1 MTKVPIYTAD
11 KTAYHKH
18 RKLSNIPPAWAAL
31 LAGRLLFFRRP
42 LTNRE
47 AGVSWAVRKA
57 DGREETIMRGKKM
70 SQAMAF
76 IVLFGIVSLFSDMTH
91 EGASSI
97 RGAYLA
103 LLGASAGTIG
113 FISGLGELV
122 GYSMRY
128 VFGKLTDK
136 SKHYWPMT
144 IAGYVLDVLAVP
156 ALALVGE
163 HGWIW
168 ACALLVIQRMG
179 KAIKKPAKDTIMSFA
194 ASQEGVGK
202 SFGIQE
208 VLDQIGAFLGPVLLY
223 VVMLLKTGGTTFQVY
238 ATCFAVLAI
247 PGAITLI
254 LLLVTRRK
262 FPNPE
267 HFEPEPKEYVP
278 FHMKKEFIL
287 YIAGISLF
295 AFGFID
301 YSIIIM
307 HVSRTFTG
315 VAAGLRETGSL
326 ISSGTLPLLYAGA
339 MLVDAVAAL
348 FFGLLYDKKGVR
360 ALVWSTVLSAPFAI
374 FVFAGHS
381 AASLL
386 VGIALWGVGMGAQE
400 SILKAAV
407 SSMVPKASR
416 ATGYGVFECAFGVF
430 WFLGSWLLGVLYDV
444 SIPAMI
450 AVSVAAQLAA
460 IPLYIASSRQQLTAN
475 P

>member
-1 MTKVPIYTAD
+1 M
-11 KTAYHKH
+11 
-18 RKLSNIPPAWAAL
+18 
-31 LAGRLLFFRRP
+31 LF
-42 LTNRE
+42 
-47 AGVSWAVRKA
+47 
-57 DGREETIMRGKKM
+57 I
-70 SQAMAF
+70 
-76 IVLFGIVSLFSDMTH
+76 ILFGIVSLFSDMAH

-97 RGAYLA
+97 RGAYLS
-103 LLGASAGTIG
+103 LLGASAATIG

-136 SKHYWPMT
+136 SKQYWPMT
-144 IAGYVLDVLAVP
+144 IAGYVLDIIAVP

-163 HGWIW
+163 HGWIA
-168 ACALLVIQRMG
+168 ACVLLVIQRMG

-208 VLDQIGAFLGPVLLY
+208 VLDQIGAFIGPVLLY
-223 VVMLLKTGGTTFQVY
+223 LVMLFKTGGTTFEIY
-238 ATCFAVLAI
+238 STCFAVLAI

-254 LLLVTRRK
+254 LLIVTRCK

-278 FHMKKEFIL
+278 FKIKKEFIL

-307 HVSRTFTG
+307 HVSRTYSHL
-315 VAAGLRETGSL
+315 ASGLSETSALVSTGS
-326 ISSGTLPLLYAGA
+326 LPLLYAGA

-348 FFGLLYDKKGVR
+348 FFGMMYDKNGVK
-360 ALVWSTVLSAPFAI
+360 ALVWSTVISAPFAV
-374 FVFAGHS
+374 FVFAFDS
-381 AASLL
+381 VPMLL
-386 VGIALWGVGMGAQE
+386 IGVALWGVGMGAQE

-407 SSMVPKASR
+407 TSMVPKASR
-416 ATGYGVFECAFGVF
+416 ATGYGVFECSFGAF
-430 WFLGSWLLGVLYDV
+430 WFLGSWLMGVLYDV

-450 AVSVAAQLAA
+450 AVSVIAQLAA
-460 IPLYIASSRQQLTAN
+460 IPLYIGSSKLMKKAE
-475 P
+475 

>member
-1 MTKVPIYTAD
+1 MENK
-11 KTAYHKH
+11 
-18 RKLSNIPPAWAAL
+18 
-31 LAGRLLFFRRP
+31 
-42 LTNRE
+42 
-47 AGVSWAVRKA
+47 
-57 DGREETIMRGKKM
+57 GKKKL
-70 SQAMAF
+70 SQAMLF
-76 IVLFGIVSLFSDMTH
+76 IILFGIVSLFSDMTH

-97 RGAYLA
+97 RGAYLS
-103 LLGASAGTIG
+103 LLGASAATIG

-136 SKHYWPMT
+136 FKQYWPMT
-144 IAGYVLDVLAVP
+144 IAGYVLDIIAVP
-156 ALALVGE
+156 ALAFVGE
-163 HGWIW
+163 HGWIA
-168 ACALLVIQRMG
+168 ACVLLVIQRMG

-208 VLDQIGAFLGPVLLY
+208 VLDQIGAFIGPVLLY
-223 VVMLLKTGGTTFQVY
+223 LVMLFKTEGTTFEIY
-238 ATCFAVLAI
+238 STCFAVLAI

-254 LLLVTRRK
+254 LLIVTRCK

-278 FHMKKEFIL
+278 FKIKKEFIL

-307 HVSRTFTG
+307 HVSRTYSHL
-315 VAAGLRETGSL
+315 ASGLSETSALDSTGS
-326 ISSGTLPLLYAGA
+326 LPLLYAGA

-348 FFGLLYDKKGVR
+348 FFGMMYDKNGVK
-360 ALVWSTVLSAPFAI
+360 ALVWSTVISAPFAV
-374 FVFAGHS
+374 FVFAFDS
-381 AASLL
+381 VPMLL
-386 VGIALWGVGMGAQE
+386 IGVALWGVGMGAQE

-407 SSMVPKASR
+407 TSMVPKASR
-416 ATGYGVFECAFGVF
+416 ATGYGVFECSFGAF
-430 WFLGSWLLGVLYDV
+430 WFLGSWLMGVLYDV

-450 AVSVAAQLAA
+450 AVSVIAQLAT
-460 IPLYIASSRQQLTAN
+460 IPLYIGSSKLMKKDE
-475 P
+475 

>member
-1 MTKVPIYTAD
+1 METNN
-11 KTAYHKH
+11 
-18 RKLSNIPPAWAAL
+18 RK
-31 LAGRLLFFRRP
+31 
-42 LTNRE
+42 
-47 AGVSWAVRKA
+47 
-57 DGREETIMRGKKM
+57 KKM

-97 RGAYLA
+97 RGAYLS
-103 LLGASAGTIG
+103 LLGASAATIG
-113 FISGLGELV
+113 FVSGLGELI

-128 VFGKLTDK
+128 VFGKLTDR
-136 SKHYWPMT
+136 SKKYWGMT
-144 IAGYVLDVLAVP
+144 IAGYVLDIAAVP
-156 ALALVGE
+156 LLALVGE
-163 HGWIW
+163 HGWVA
-168 ACALLVIQRMG
+168 ACALLVVQRMG

-223 VVMLLKTGGTTFQVY
+223 LVMLFKTDGTTFEVY
-238 ATCFAVLAI
+238 AACFAVLAI
-247 PGAITLI
+247 PGAITLV
-254 LLLVTRRK
+254 LLIITRCK

-267 HFEPEPKEYVP
+267 HFEPEPKEFVP
-278 FHMKKEFIL
+278 FKMKKEFIL

-307 HVSRTFTG
+307 HVSLTYSHL
-315 VAAGLRETGSL
+315 ASGLSETTSL
-326 ISSGTLPLLYAGA
+326 VSTGTLPLLYAGA

-348 FFGLLYDKKGVR
+348 FFGLIYDKKGVK
-360 ALVWSTVLSAPFAI
+360 ALVWSTVISAPFAV
-374 FVFAGHS
+374 FVFAS
-381 AASLL
+381 DSVPMLL
-386 VGIALWGVGMGAQE
+386 LGIALWGVGMGAQE

-407 SSMVPKASR
+407 TSMVPKASR
-416 ATGYGVFECAFGVF
+416 ATGYGIFECSFGAF

-460 IPLYIASSRQQLTAN
+460 IPLYIASAWLRKGSAA
-475 P
+475 

>member
-1 MTKVPIYTAD
+1 MNK
-11 KTAYHKH
+11 
-18 RKLSNIPPAWAAL
+18 S
-31 LAGRLLFFRRP
+31 
-42 LTNRE
+42 
-47 AGVSWAVRKA
+47 
-57 DGREETIMRGKKM
+57 KKRI
-70 SQAMAF
+70 SQAMIF
-76 IVLFGIVSLFSDMTH
+76 IILFGIVSLFSDMTH

-97 RGAYLA
+97 RGAYMS
-103 LLGASAGTIG
+103 LLGASAGAIG
-113 FISGLGELV
+113 FVSGLGELI

-136 SKHYWPMT
+136 TKRYWLMT

-163 HGWIW
+163 HGWIA
-168 ACALLVIQRMG
+168 ACGLLIIQRMG

-223 VVMLLKTGGTTFQVY
+223 VVMLFKTEGSTFEIY
-238 ATCFAVLAI
+238 SRCFAVLAV
-247 PGAITLI
+247 PGAITI
-254 LLLVTRRK
+254 LLLLITKYK

-267 HFEPEPKEYVP
+267 NFEPEEKKFTP
-278 FHMKKEFIL
+278 FKVKKEFIF

-307 HVSRTFTG
+307 HVSKTYTNIS
-315 VAAGLRETGSL
+315 AQLTETSSL
-326 ISSGTLPLLYAGA
+326 VNSGTLPLLYAGA

-348 FFGLLYDKKGVR
+348 VFGLMYDKKGVK
-360 ALVWSTVLSAPFAI
+360 ALAWSTVISAPFAI
-374 FVFAGHS
+374 LVFGTKSTS
-381 AASLL
+381 ALL
-386 VGIALWGVGMGAQE
+386 LGIALWGVGMGAQE

-407 SSMVPKASR
+407 TKMVPKSSR
-416 ATGYGVFECAFGVF
+416 ATGYGVFECSFGVF
-430 WFLGSWLLGVLYDV
+430 WFLGSWLLGVLYDI

-450 AVSVAAQLAA
+450 TVSVVSQLAA
-460 IPLYIASSRQQLTAN
+460 IPLYIVSDKLAN
-475 P
+475 RN

>member
-1 MTKVPIYTAD
+1 MNK
-11 KTAYHKH
+11 
-18 RKLSNIPPAWAAL
+18 S
-31 LAGRLLFFRRP
+31 
-42 LTNRE
+42 
-47 AGVSWAVRKA
+47 
-57 DGREETIMRGKKM
+57 KKRI
-70 SQAMAF
+70 SQAMIF
-76 IVLFGIVSLFSDMTH
+76 IILFGIVSLFSDMTH

-97 RGAYLA
+97 RGAYMS
-103 LLGASAGTIG
+103 LLGASAGAIG
-113 FISGLGELV
+113 FVSGLGELI

-136 SKHYWPMT
+136 TKRYWLMT

-163 HGWIW
+163 HGWIA
-168 ACALLVIQRMG
+168 ACGLLIIQRMG

-223 VVMLLKTGGTTFQVY
+223 IVMLFKTEGSTFEIY
-238 ATCFAVLAI
+238 SRCFAVLAV
-247 PGAITLI
+247 PGAITI
-254 LLLVTRRK
+254 LLLLITKYK

-267 HFEPEPKEYVP
+267 NFEPEEKRFTP
-278 FHMKKEFIL
+278 FKVKKEFIF

-307 HVSRTFTG
+307 HVSKTYTNIS
-315 VAAGLRETGSL
+315 AQLTETSSL
-326 ISSGTLPLLYAGA
+326 VNSGTLPLLYAGA

-348 FFGLLYDKKGVR
+348 VFGLMYDKKGVK
-360 ALVWSTVLSAPFAI
+360 ALAWSTVISAPFAI
-374 FVFAGHS
+374 LVFGTKSTS
-381 AASLL
+381 ALL
-386 VGIALWGVGMGAQE
+386 LGIALWGVGMGAQE

-407 SSMVPKASR
+407 TKMVPKSSR
-416 ATGYGVFECAFGVF
+416 ATGYGVFECSFGVF
-430 WFLGSWLLGVLYDV
+430 WFLGSWLLGVLYDI

-450 AVSVAAQLAA
+450 AVSVVSQLAA
-460 IPLYIASSRQQLTAN
+460 IPLYIASDKLAN
-475 P
+475 RN

>member
-1 MTKVPIYTAD
+1 MNK
-11 KTAYHKH
+11 
-18 RKLSNIPPAWAAL
+18 S
-31 LAGRLLFFRRP
+31 
-42 LTNRE
+42 
-47 AGVSWAVRKA
+47 
-57 DGREETIMRGKKM
+57 KKRI
-70 SQAMAF
+70 SQAMIF
-76 IVLFGIVSLFSDMTH
+76 IILFGIVSLFSDMTH

-97 RGAYLA
+97 RGAYMS
-103 LLGASAGTIG
+103 LLGASAGAIG
-113 FISGLGELV
+113 FVSGLGELI

-136 SKHYWPMT
+136 TKRYWLMT

-163 HGWIW
+163 HGWIA
-168 ACALLVIQRMG
+168 ACGLLIIQRMG

-223 VVMLLKTGGTTFQVY
+223 VVMLFKTEGSTFEIY
-238 ATCFAVLAI
+238 SRCFAVLAV
-247 PGAITLI
+247 PGAITI
-254 LLLVTRRK
+254 LLLLITKYK

-267 HFEPEPKEYVP
+267 NFEPEEKRFTP
-278 FHMKKEFIL
+278 FKVKKEFIF

-307 HVSRTFTG
+307 HVSKTYTNISTQ
-315 VAAGLRETGSL
+315 LTETSSL
-326 ISSGTLPLLYAGA
+326 VNSGTLPLLYAGA

-348 FFGLLYDKKGVR
+348 VFGLMYDKKGVK
-360 ALVWSTVLSAPFAI
+360 ALAWSTVISAPFAI
-374 FVFAGHS
+374 LVFGTKSTS
-381 AASLL
+381 ALL
-386 VGIALWGVGMGAQE
+386 LGIALWGVGMGAQE

-407 SSMVPKASR
+407 TKMVPKSSR
-416 ATGYGVFECAFGVF
+416 ATGYGVFECSFGVF
-430 WFLGSWLLGVLYDV
+430 WFLGSWLLGVLYDI

-450 AVSVAAQLAA
+450 TVSVVSQLAA
-460 IPLYIASSRQQLTAN
+460 IPLYIASDKLAN
-475 P
+475 RN

>member
-1 MTKVPIYTAD
+1 M
-11 KTAYHKH
+11 
-18 RKLSNIPPAWAAL
+18 
-31 LAGRLLFFRRP
+31 LF
-42 LTNRE
+42 
-47 AGVSWAVRKA
+47 
-57 DGREETIMRGKKM
+57 I
-70 SQAMAF
+70 
-76 IVLFGIVSLFSDMTH
+76 ILFGIVSLFSDMTH

-97 RGAYLA
+97 RGAYLS
-103 LLGASAGTIG
+103 LLGASAATIG

-136 SKHYWPMT
+136 SKQYWPMT
-144 IAGYVLDVLAVP
+144 IAGYVLDIIAVP

-163 HGWIW
+163 HGWIA
-168 ACALLVIQRMG
+168 ACVLLVIQRMG

-208 VLDQIGAFLGPVLLY
+208 VLDQIGAFIGPVLLY
-223 VVMLLKTGGTTFQVY
+223 LVMLFKTEGTTFEIY
-238 ATCFAVLAI
+238 STCFAVLAI

-254 LLLVTRRK
+254 LLIVTHCK

-278 FHMKKEFIL
+278 FKIKKEFIL

-307 HVSRTFTG
+307 HVSRTYSHL
-315 VAAGLRETGSL
+315 ASGLSETSALVSTGSV
-326 ISSGTLPLLYAGA
+326 PLLYAGA
-339 MLVDAVAAL
+339 ILVDAVAAL
-348 FFGLLYDKKGVR
+348 FFGMMYDKNGVK
-360 ALVWSTVLSAPFAI
+360 ALVWSTVISAPFAV
-374 FVFAGHS
+374 FVFAFDS
-381 AASLL
+381 VPMLL
-386 VGIALWGVGMGAQE
+386 IGVALWGVGMGAQE

-407 SSMVPKASR
+407 TSMVPKASR
-416 ATGYGVFECAFGVF
+416 ATGYGVFECSFGAF
-430 WFLGSWLLGVLYDV
+430 WFLGSWLMGVLYDV

-450 AVSVAAQLAA
+450 AVSVIAQLAA
-460 IPLYIASSRQQLTAN
+460 IPLYIGSSKLMKKDE
-475 P
+475 

>member
-1 MTKVPIYTAD
+1 MTNAAQALSWQGKAAD
-11 KTAYHKH
+11 
-18 RKLSNIPPAWAAL
+18 
-31 LAGRLLFFRRP
+31 FM
-42 LTNRE
+42 E
-47 AGVSWAVRKA
+47 
-57 DGREETIMRGKKM
+57 KKPKKQY
-70 SQAMAF
+70 SQAMLF
-76 IVLFGIVSLFSDMTH
+76 ILLFGIVSLFSDMTH

-113 FISGLGELV
+113 FVSGLGELI

-128 VFGKLTDK
+128 VFGRLTDRTK
-136 SKHYWPMT
+136 QYWPMT
-144 IAGYVLDVLAVP
+144 VAGYVLDVLAVP

-163 HGWIW
+163 HGWIA
-168 ACALLVIQRMG
+168 ACALLVVERMG

-223 VVMLLKTGGTTFQVY
+223 LVMLFKTTGTTFQIY
-238 ATCFAVLAI
+238 SLCFAVLAI
-247 PGAITLI
+247 PGAITII

-278 FHMKKEFIL
+278 FRMKKEFVF

-301 YSIIIM
+301 YSIVVM
-307 HVSRTFTG
+307 HVARTFSS
-315 VAAGLRETGSL
+315 VASGLAQTTSL
-326 ISSGTLPLLYAGA
+326 VSSGSLPLLYAGA
-339 MLVDAVAAL
+339 MLVDAAAAL

-360 ALVWSTVLSAPFAI
+360 ALVWSTVVSAPFAI
-374 FVFAGHS
+374 FIFAFHS
-381 AASLL
+381 VPLLL

-407 SSMVPKASR
+407 TSMVPKASR
-416 ATGYGVFECAFGVF
+416 ATGYGIFECAFGVF
-430 WFLGSWLLGVLYDV
+430 WFLGSWLLGVLYDA
-444 SIPAMI
+444 SLPAMI

-460 IPLYIASSRQQLTAN
+460 IPLYLASARRTQA
-475 P
+475 

>member
-1 MTKVPIYTAD
+1 MENK
-11 KTAYHKH
+11 
-18 RKLSNIPPAWAAL
+18 RKKL
-31 LAGRLLFFRRP
+31 
-42 LTNRE
+42 
-47 AGVSWAVRKA
+47 
-57 DGREETIMRGKKM
+57 
-70 SQAMAF
+70 SQAMLF
-76 IVLFGIVSLFSDMTH
+76 ILLFGIVSLFSDMTH

-97 RGAYLA
+97 RGAYLS
-103 LLGASAGTIG
+103 LLGASAGAIG
-113 FISGLGELV
+113 FISGLGELI

-136 SKHYWPMT
+136 AKRYWPMT

-168 ACALLVIQRMG
+168 ACLLLVVQRMG

-194 ASQEGVGK
+194 ASQEGAGK

-208 VLDQIGAFLGPVLLY
+208 LLDQIGAFLGPVLLY
-223 VVMLLKTGGTTFQVY
+223 VVMLLKTGGDTFQVY
-238 ATCFAVLAI
+238 STCFAVLAI

-254 LLLVTRRK
+254 LLLVTRAK

-267 HFEPEPKEYVP
+267 RFEPEPKEYVP
-278 FHMKKEFIL
+278 FKMKKEFIL

-307 HVSRTFTG
+307 HVSRNFTSL
-315 VAAGLRETGSL
+315 ASGLAETGSL
-326 ISSGTLPLLYAGA
+326 INSGTLPLLYAGA

-348 FFGLLYDKKGVR
+348 FFGLLYDKKGAK
-360 ALVWSTVLSAPFAI
+360 ALVWSTLISAPFAI
-374 FVFAGHS
+374 FVFAARS
-381 AASLL
+381 VPVLL
-386 VGIALWGVGMGAQE
+386 LGIALWGVGMGAQE

-407 SSMVPKASR
+407 TNMVPKASR
-416 ATGYGVFECAFGVF
+416 ATGYGIFECSFGVF
-430 WFLGSWLLGVLYDV
+430 WFLGSWLLGTLYDM

-450 AVSVAAQLAA
+450 AVSVTAQLAA
-460 IPLYIASSRQQLTAN
+460 IPLYLASSSNQRTSY
-475 P
+475 